1 MRRATVSDSSTRT
14 SRLGVAVLY
23 ICAGLPIGSWIG
35 RIPDVKARLDAS
47 DAAWG
52 LTNTLGTVGELA
64 AFAAVAVVIG
74 KVSTRRLAVVSAAG
88 LVILTPV
95 LALASDLSA
104 LVLALFAWAVAG
116 KTLGMTMGALA
127 LVEQH
132 RSGRVLMGRYDA
144 VFSAGMLVG
153 GGLAWLAIRLGVS
166 PSWQFAA
173 TNLTLAAGLA
183 LCLRHLPDEELSTAT
198 DKGLAG
204 RLRRRLQPA
213 LLLLGLISFLA
224 SAIDSS
230 VSQWDALFLTSL
242 AGGDASWG
250 ALVYP
255 TVMTAKIAALLGLS
269 AIVRTVGW
277 SATLFASLAV
287 VGAAV
292 VVATTA
298 SRPGLALV
306 GFALIGVGT
315 AVLGP
320 LVNTGAAHQPRLT
333 AGEARTVLEFGEVP
347 AYLLLPAAMGLLSTQ
362 IGLDLTLRG
371 VVLVAVLACALC
383 GAIYRPARYLEG
395 TAP

>member
-1 MRRATVSDSSTRT
+1 MRRAVVPGSSTRT

-23 ICAGLPIGSWIG
+23 LCAGLAIGSWIG

-47 DAAWG
+47 DTAWG
-52 LTNTLGTVGELA
+52 LANTLGAVGELV
-64 AFAAVAVVIG
+64 AFAAVAAVIG
-74 KVSTRRLAVVSAAG
+74 RVSTRRLAVVSAVG
-88 LVILTPV
+88 LVVLTPV

-132 RSGRVLMGRYDA
+132 RSGRVLMGLYDA
-144 VFSAGMLVG
+144 VFSAGMLAG
-153 GGLAWLAIRLGVS
+153 GGVAWLAIRLGVS

-173 TNLTLAAGLA
+173 TNLVLAAGLG
-183 LCLRHLPDEELSTAT
+183 LCLGHLPDEDLSTAT
-198 DKGLAG
+198 DKGLVG
-204 RLRRRLQPA
+204 RLRLRLQPA
-213 LLLLGLISFLA
+213 LLLLGMISFLA

-230 VSQWDALFLTSL
+230 VSQWGALLVTSM

-255 TVMTAKIAALLGLS
+255 AVMTAKIGALLGLS
-269 AIVRTVGW
+269 AVVRTLGW
-277 SATLFASLAV
+277 SVTLFASLAV

-292 VVATTA
+292 VVATTVTW
-298 SRPGLALV
+298 PELALV

-320 LVNTGAAHQPRLT
+320 LVNTGAAHQPGLT
-333 AGEARTVLEFGEVP
+333 AGEARTVLELGEVP
-347 AYLLLPAAMGLLSTQ
+347 AYLLLPAAIGVLSTQ
-362 IGLDLTLRG
+362 IGLSLTLRG
-371 VVLVAVLACALC
+371 AVLAAVLACALL
-383 GAIYRPARYLEG
+383 GTIYRPARRLEL
-395 TAP
+395 TAS